1 MGIFWDL
8 YQQSQISDQ
17 DRRAETLEKRV
28 GRLERELRDTRVL
41 LSKTLQ
47 ALEEYTGKDIDG
59 DGKAG

>member
-28 GRLERELRDTRVL
+28 GRLERELRDTRIL